1 MVSVNSSGEP
11 GNNRSYGPS
20 FSANGAFVAFES
32 LASNLTEGDA
42 NNVSDVFLRDRASG
56 TTLRVSAPPSG
67 DSNGSSY
74 RPSISADGGFVA
86 FCSRSSNLVTDD
98 ANDVADAFLWERA
111 TGSIS
116 RVGVPVAG
124 ATASDGCLRVSLSS
138 DAAIVA
144 FAAVTGG
151 SAGVFV
157 HDRVAETTA
166 AIVPEGNGPSGAGG
180 VSISGD
186 GRLVAFD
193 SVATNLIADD
203 SNRSRDVFVHDREA
217 GTTSRVSVRT
227 SGSQLPGDSGSS
239 GVSVSRDGRFVVFGS
254 TARGVVPGDSN
265 GHEDVFRRE
274 LTTGQT
280 LIASVNVFGQS
291 ANNSSYSP
299 SVSADGLV
307 VAFTSMAANI
317 VAGDGNRQPD
327 VFVRGT
333 EFPAVAGDSSGPE
346 ETGAPAEE
354 STAPVQA
361 DDDGPAPLVI
371 YGGIAAGVLA
381 LLVAASLLLGRRGRA

>member
-1 MVSVNSSGEP
+1 
-11 GNNRSYGPS
+11 
-20 FSANGAFVAFES
+20 
-32 LASNLTEGDA
+32 
-42 NNVSDVFLRDRASG
+42 
-56 TTLRVSAPPSG
+56 
-67 DSNGSSY
+67 
-74 RPSISADGGFVA
+74 
-86 FCSRSSNLVTDD
+86 
-98 ANDVADAFLWERA
+98 
-111 TGSIS
+111 
-116 RVGVPVAG
+116 
-124 ATASDGCLRVSLSS
+124 
-138 DAAIVA
+138 
-144 FAAVTGG
+144 
-151 SAGVFV
+151 
-157 HDRVAETTA
+157 
-166 AIVPEGNGPSGAGG
+166 
-180 VSISGD
+180 
-186 GRLVAFD
+186 
-193 SVATNLIADD
+193 
-203 SNRSRDVFVHDREA
+203 VFVHDREA